1 MTRFNPD
8 SVSSQHKFG
17 WNAAFLGGMA
27 SVGGSAFFGTLI
39 SNVAIIYLMF
49 QGLSANEAYDSLGN
63 GITSPTDVLS
73 YLAKVVFCFYGGYAS
88 AKYGNGHPLI
98 QATAVGVISLL
109 FYLVM
114 MLGPFSHSNGVLDVL
129 LSLVTPI
136 VSSLLGGIL
145 YIKRG

>member
-1 MTRFNPD
+1 MMQLNSD
-8 SVSSQHKFG
+8 NVSSQHKFG
-17 WNAAFLGGMA
+17 WNAALLGGMA

-39 SNVAIIYLMF
+39 SNVAVMYWMF
-49 QGLSANEAYDSLGN
+49 QGLSANEAYDALGN
-63 GITSPTDVLS
+63 GITSPAEVLS

-98 QATAVGVISLL
+98 QAIAVGVISVL
-109 FYLVM
+109 FYFVM
-114 MLGPFSHSNGVLDVL
+114 MLGPFSQSNGVWDVL

-136 VSSLLGGIL
+136 FSSLFGGIF